1 MSRQQVALAR
11 ILLGALAI
19 GAALAQAVIVPQL
32 TSDYAERFP
41 EVAHLEAP
49 YVLTAVVALAFFEVT
64 LLAAWQLLA
73 ATEEGGRVLVRKAKP
88 WINISVA
95 CLCLMAL
102 IFAGICV
109 HAGSV
114 AKVGGPAM
122 LFGLVTSVAFIA
134 TVLALRSKAITF
146 ALEKGGERISP

>member
-1 MSRQQVALAR
+1 MALAR
-11 ILLGALAI
+11 VLLGVLAI
-19 GAALAQAVIVPQL
+19 GAILAQVVIVPQL
-32 TSDYAERFP
+32 ASDYAERFP

-49 YVLTAVVALAFFEVT
+49 YVLAVVVALAFFEVA
-64 LLAAWQLLA
+64 LLAAWQILA
-73 ATEEGGRVLVRKAKP
+73 AEEGGRVLIRRAKP
-88 WINISVA
+88 WMNIGTV

-122 LFGLVTSVAFIA
+122 LLGLITSVAFIA
-134 TVLALRSKAITF
+134 ALLVLRSKATTF
-146 ALEKGGERISP
+146 ALEKDGERISS

>member
-1 MSRQQVALAR
+1 MSRHQVALAR
-11 ILLGALAI
+11 ILLGALAV
-19 GAALAQAVIVPQL
+19 GAVLAQAVIVPQL
-32 TSDYAERFP
+32 ASDYAERFP

-49 YVLTAVVALAFFEVT
+49 YVLAVVVALAFFEVA

-73 ATEEGGRVLVRKAKP
+73 AEGGEREPVRKAKP
-88 WINISVA
+88 WTNIGMA

-134 TVLALRSKAITF
+134 TVLALRSKATTL
-146 ALEKGGERISP
+146 ALEKGAE